1 MTSDQFVVAV
11 VITALV
17 AIAILHAVSRVAAA
31 RRMDAAEGEIATL
44 QQRLIEAEAR
54 EERANARSL
63 SILEAAKP
71 RTLSEEQRDRLV
83 RAMAEVRFAVV
94 HIRVH
99 SDAETWAY
107 ASELVHAFEAAG
119 ARVTVER
126 VLSLPAEGSKMGDTI
141 HLRGTDNSRAIQAA
155 LRAAWIL
162 LRDITN
168 SELLAPPR
176 NEAATANVPDVV
188 ITVNR
193 KPPLE
198 VHIAMLD
205 KIA

>member
-17 AIAILHAVSRVAAA
+17 ALSILHAVSRAAAA
-31 RRMDAAEGEIATL
+31 RRMDAAEREIAAL

-71 RTLSEEQRDRLV
+71 RTLGEEQRDRLV

-94 HIRVH
+94 HVRVH

-107 ASELVHAFEAAG
+107 ASELVHAFEASG
-119 ARVTVER
+119 TRVTVER
-126 VLSLPAEGSKMGDTI
+126 VLSMPAEGSKMGDTI

-155 LRAAWIL
+155 LRAARIL

-168 SELLAPPR
+168 TELLAPPR
-176 NEAATANVPDVV
+176 NEAATANIPDVV
-188 ITVNR
+188 ITMNQ
-193 KPPLE
+193 KQPLE
-198 VHIAMLD
+198 VGAAIFS